1 LINLTDFRLRKR
13 YLLAREPGDDGGAMA
28 RSAQNDG
35 KVVEYRYAAPEDA
48 TRVLLVR
55 HGASAS
61 VDPDEPIELVDGYG
75 DPGLDEAGHREAEL
89 IADRLAGAGVDAIY
103 ASGLRRTVET
113 AEPLA
118 RRLGLPVEPEPRLRE
133 ARFGEWEGG
142 VWRVLQ
148 MIDEQRWDIVPGCEP
163 VHEFANRIRDALD
176 EIAARHRGQQVAV
189 FAHGGVIGQAMA
201 ETAGC
206 QSFPFNASDNASITE
221 LVIDARRWRVR
232 RFNDTAH
239 LQVGAEKDAYAPT

>member
-1 LINLTDFRLRKR
+1 MP
-13 YLLAREPGDDGGAMA
+13 E
-28 RSAQNDG
+28 SAQDDG

-48 TRVLLVR
+48 ARVLLVR

-61 VDPDEPIELVDGYG
+61 VDPEEPIEMVDGYG

-89 IADRLAGAGVDAIY
+89 IADRLAGAGIDAIY
-103 ASGLRRTVET
+103 ASGLRRTLET

-118 RRLGLPVEPEPRLRE
+118 QRLGLEIATEPRLRE

-142 VWRVLQ
+142 IWRVRINEGHPIALQ
-148 MIDEQRWDIVPGCEP
+148 MIEEQRWDIVPGCEP
-163 VHEFANRIRDALD
+163 VHDFANRIRDGLNDVAG
-176 EIAARHRGQQVAV
+176 RHRGEQVAV

-201 ETAGC
+201 EAAGC
-206 QSFPFNASDNASITE
+206 QSFAFNASDNGSISE

-239 LQVGAEKDAYAPT
+239 LQVSVDKSAYAPT

>member
-1 LINLTDFRLRKR
+1 
-13 YLLAREPGDDGGAMA
+13 MA
-28 RSAQNDG
+28 LSAEDDG

-48 TRVLLVR
+48 ARVLLVR
-55 HGASAS
+55 HGATAS

-89 IADRLAGAGVDAIY
+89 LAERLAGVGIEAIY
-103 ASGLRRTVET
+103 ASGLLRTIET
-113 AEPLA
+113 AAPLA
-118 RRLGLPVEPEPRLRE
+118 QRLGLEVGTEPRLRE

-142 VWRVLQ
+142 IWRVRIAEGHPIALQ

-163 VHEFANRIRDALD
+163 VHDFANRVRDGLG
-176 EIAARHRGQQVAV
+176 EIAARHPGGQVAV

-201 ETAGC
+201 ETAGS
-206 QSFPFNASDNASITE
+206 QSFPFNASDNASISE

-239 LQVGAEKDAYAPT
+239 LEVFAEKGAYAPT

>member
-1 LINLTDFRLRKR
+1 
-13 YLLAREPGDDGGAMA
+13 MA
-28 RSAQNDG
+28 LSAQDDG
-35 KVVEYRYAAPEDA
+35 KVVEYRYVAPEDA
-48 TRVLLVR
+48 ARVLLVR

-61 VDPDEPIELVDGYG
+61 VDPDEPIEMVDGYG

-89 IADRLAGAGVDAIY
+89 VAERLAGTGIDAIY

-118 RRLGLPVEPEPRLRE
+118 NRLGLEIGLEPRLRE

-142 VWRVLQ
+142 VWRVRITEGHPIAMQ

-163 VHEFANRIRDALD
+163 VHEFANRIRAGLN

-206 QSFPFNASDNASITE
+206 QSFAFNASDNAGITE
-221 LVIDARRWRVR
+221 LVIDERRWRVR

-239 LQVGAEKDAYAPT
+239 LQVAAAKSAYAPT

>member
-1 LINLTDFRLRKR
+1 
-13 YLLAREPGDDGGAMA
+13 MA
-28 RSAQNDG
+28 LEAQDDG

-48 TRVLLVR
+48 TRVLLIR
-55 HGASAS
+55 HGASAT
-61 VDPDEPIELVDGYG
+61 VDPDEPVEMVDGYG
-75 DPGLDEAGHREAEL
+75 DPGLDDDGHREAEL
-89 IADRLAGAGVDAIY
+89 IAERLAGTDIDAIY

-118 RRLGLPVEPEPRLRE
+118 RRLGLEIEVEPRLRE

-142 VWRVLQ
+142 IWRVRITEGHPIAMQ

-163 VHEFANRIRDALD
+163 VHEFANRVRAGLGA
-176 EIAARHRGQQVAV
+176 IAAAHPGGQVAV

-201 ETAGC
+201 ETAGS
-206 QSFPFNASDNASITE
+206 QSFPFNASDNASISE
-221 LVIDARRWRVR
+221 FVIDARRWRVR

-239 LQVGAEKDAYAPT
+239 LDVLAEKGAYAPT